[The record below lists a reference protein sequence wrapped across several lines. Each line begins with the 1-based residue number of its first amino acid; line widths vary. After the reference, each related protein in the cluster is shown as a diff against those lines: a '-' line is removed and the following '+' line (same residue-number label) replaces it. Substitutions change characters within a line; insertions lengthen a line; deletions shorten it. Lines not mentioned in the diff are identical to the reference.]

1 MAPTAVYLCCAF
13 AIAGFFLASQSPL
26 PVGWV
31 FAGLVWAAIAIA
43 GYPLLP
49 RSGQRRFSSRIWLW
63 AAIAL
68 YAAGFW
74 FYLRL
79 PTPSAIDIS
88 RWADQGSGVLVGTI
102 SDRPRLQAQ
111 GQSFTLTAQTWS
123 PNPSETTLKL
133 PPSQGLQGQVAV
145 RLTAVAEGL
154 QPGQTVVL
162 EGELR
167 SLQALRNPAG
177 FDRQRYLQRQSV
189 FSEFRGQLLKED
201 NPPFWSLEPVRRR
214 ILAAFQQGLGKEQSS
229 ALAALSFGNGL
240 ARLPGTL
247 PEDFLRC
254 GLAHATAASGFQ
266 VALLLGLTLACCRSL
281 SPRWQAAIGTLTLI
295 SFLGIAGSSASL
307 LRAFLMGEVQ
317 LWALL
322 RQRSPQTLPTLL
334 LVATALLLWQPLWI
348 EDLGF
353 QFSFLATLGLIVS
366 VQPITDRLDWLPPR
380 LAVLIA
386 VPLAATIWTLPL
398 QLHAFGTLSPY
409 AIPANVL
416 VTPLLAILGIGG
428 VWAGLLSLI
437 WLPLGSV
444 AAWLLGAPL
453 WLLISIVSAIANL
466 PGATWATGQIAMVV
480 VLLCY
485 LSYALLLTWPRLR
498 RRWRSLAVAL
508 IAIVLLPG
516 LAQAATQQEILFLSS
531 DGPLAVVRDRGQV
544 GLVCGAS
551 DRSLRWDL
559 QPYLEQQGINQ
570 LDWVLQLS
578 DRCTVQE
585 QWPIRQIFSS
595 QSLQPGQAIQWP
607 NLKLQW
613 LSRTPNLWQLSWQG
627 EQWLWLFQRGSDRWS
642 LRDLPPLP
650 SQAWLWSAS
659 DRLPRGWLP
668 SIQIKGWISSST
680 TPTSLQSSDAST
692 RQPDGRT
699 RHQAWRWTPNGSL
712 QSAIA
717 QTSRPGLL

>member
-1 MAPTAVYLCCAF
+1 MVFTAVYLCCAF

-31 FAGLVWAAIAIA
+31 LAGLVWAAIAVSF
-43 GYPLLP
+43 YPLLP
-49 RSGQRRFSSRIWLW
+49 RSWQRRFQPRIWVLA
-63 AAIAL
+63 AAIL
-68 YAAGFW
+68 YLAGFW

-79 PTPSAIDIS
+79 PQPSLLDVS
-88 RWADQGSGVLVGTI
+88 RWADQGTGVLVGTI
-102 SDRPRLQAQ
+102 SDRPRLQTN

-123 PNPSETTLKL
+123 PNPSETELKL

-145 RLTAVAEGL
+145 RLTSAVDSL

-167 SLQALRNPAG
+167 SLQAPRNPAG

-201 NPPFWSLEPVRRR
+201 NPPRWALEPVRRR
-214 ILAAFQQGLGKEQSS
+214 ILMAFQQGLGEEQGS
-229 ALAALSFGNGL
+229 ALAAVSFGNGL
-240 ARLPGTL
+240 ARLPGDL
-247 PEDFLRC
+247 PEAFQRC

-266 VALLLGLTLACCRSL
+266 IALLLGLTLACCRRL
-281 SPRWQAAIGTLTLI
+281 APRWQALIGTLMLV
-295 SFLGIAGSSASL
+295 SFLGIAGASASL
-307 LRAFLMGEVQ
+307 WRAFLMGEVQ

-322 RQRSPQTLPTLL
+322 QQRSPRTLPTLL
-334 LVATALLLWQPLWI
+334 LVATVLLVWQPLWI

-353 QFSFLATLGLIVS
+353 QFSFLATLGLLVS
-366 VQPITDRLDWLPPR
+366 VRPITHRLDWLPPR
-380 LAVLIA
+380 LATLIA

-437 WLPLGSV
+437 WLPLGSA
-444 AAWLLGAPL
+444 AAWLLAVPL
-453 WLLISIVSAIANL
+453 WLLTSLVSAIASL
-466 PGATWATGQIAMVV
+466 PGATWAIGQIALGV

-485 LSYALLLTWPRLR
+485 LSYSLLLLLPQLR
-498 RRWRSLAVAL
+498 RRWRSLTVAL
-508 IAIVLLPG
+508 LAIVLLPG

-531 DGPLAVVRDRGQV
+531 DGPLALIRDRGQV

-551 DRSLRWDL
+551 DRSVRWDL

-578 DRCTVQE
+578 DRCTAPE
-585 QWPIRQIFSS
+585 QFSS
-595 QSLQPGQAIQWP
+595 RQVFSTQTLQPGQSLQWP
-607 NLKLQW
+607 NLQLQW

-627 EQWLWLFQRGSDRWS
+627 EQWLWLFQRGSDRWDV
-642 LRDLPPLP
+642 RDLPPLP
-650 SQAWLWSAS
+650 SRAWLWSAT
-659 DRLPRGWLP
+659 DRLPQGWDRSL
-668 SIQIKGWISSST
+668 QVQGWISGSL
-680 TPTSLQSSDAST
+680 TPTARET
-692 RQPDGRT
+692 GRQPDGRT
-699 RHQAWRWTPNGSL
+699 RHQAQRWQPG
-712 QSAIA
+712 QAIQPAIA